1 MPFPRPSVAC
11 WCRLFRIHALLPV
24 MALIALVASPAL
36 GQDVRGHGPNA
47 ASPVAT
53 PAAGGYEWAMEAI
66 RPELRDDVLAE
77 IPAGI
82 STYRIDA
89 GMASDLDAPYAITG
103 HLELDYVN
111 STGSSIDTLP
121 FRLYANGPDD
131 EHDAQE
137 VSEVTVDGAP
147 VTPELS
153 VSNSVL
159 QVPFE
164 EPLAPGEAATVE
176 INFTATL
183 PKDSEDHYGI
193 FGYDSDSST
202 WAMAHWYPLVAGRD
216 PSTGWV
222 LDPPSRNGDPIFSDV
237 ALYDVTFSAA
247 RGWKVVTSGVATGET
262 VTEGDQTSQRYVS
275 GPVRDFTMIADDNFE
290 LVTTESHGITVN
302 SWYNP
307 GEDDAGRAVAQ
318 FGEQSVVLF
327 DDVLGA
333 YPYREM
339 DLAPVEMQGAAGCE
353 FPSLIYV
360 GGNYYEGPL
369 SGRDEVALE
378 FTVAHEMVHQWFYG
392 LVGNNQYAHAFI
404 DEGLTNYLS
413 ASVYFE
419 RTYDEDTARQVID
432 EFIRDQFEDA
442 VRDDRDPVVDQPT
455 DDFPS
460 GYDYVIAAYAKSP
473 LGFEA
478 IRQEIGDEAFF
489 AGLQAYVRSFSFTVA
504 EPDDLLAAF
513 ETASGTELDAIW
525 DHWFEEQHGTD
536 DVDD

>member
-1 MPFPRPSVAC
+1 
-11 WCRLFRIHALLPV
+11 

-66 RPELRDDVLAE
+66 RPELRADVLAE

-89 GMASDLDAPYAITG
+89 GMVSDLDAPYAITG
-103 HLELDYVN
+103 HLELDYAN

-131 EHDAQE
+131 QHDAQE

-327 DDVLGA
+327 DEVLGA

-442 VRDDRDPVVDQPT
+442 VRDDRDPVVDRPT